1 MIPYGR
7 LGEILMTLSF
17 RPRVLRMWFA
27 KLAVIA
33 VVVYVAVVALMFAA
47 QTWLIFP
54 TNLVAPFNARLPVDA
69 ARLDIVTA
77 DGARLHGLHIPAA
90 RAVPGE
96 KVVVLG
102 FGGNA
107 WNAESNAVLLHEM
120 FPDAEVVVFY
130 YRGYRPST
138 GRPSAAA
145 LLADASVVY
154 DQAIAAIGPAR
165 VVAVG
170 FSIGAGVAAHLASQR
185 PIDGLILVTPFDS
198 LEAVARAHYSWAP
211 VGWLL
216 RHRMSSID
224 FVRGLAIP
232 VAVVAAAQD
241 TIVPPART
249 DALRRHIA
257 DLVLDR
263 TIPGA
268 GHNDIYRH
276 PAFHPAMAEALSR
289 IRERMPGSQ
298 PE

>member
-1 MIPYGR
+1 
-7 LGEILMTLSF
+7 
-17 RPRVLRMWFA
+17 MWYA

-54 TNLVAPFNARLPVDA
+54 TNLVAPFIAGLPVDA
-69 ARLDIVTA
+69 ARLDITTA
-77 DGARLHGLHIPAA
+77 DGARLHGLHIPTA

-96 KVVVLG
+96 KVMVLG

-107 WNAESNAVLLHEM
+107 WNAESNAILLHEV
-120 FPDAEVVVFY
+120 FPNAEVVVFY

-145 LLADASVVY
+145 LLADASVIY

-198 LEAVARAHYSWAP
+198 LEAVARAHYPWAP

-224 FVRGLAIP
+224 FLRGLAIP

-249 DALRRHIA
+249 DGLRRHIA
-257 DLVLDR
+257 GLVLDR

-276 PAFHPAMAEALSR
+276 PAFRPAMAEALSR
-289 IRERMPGSQ
+289 IREHMPGSHA
-298 PE
+298 E